1 MSDFLE
7 TVREHP
13 CSCCGEPTV
22 HADHLCNSCWVILK
36 TLPSF
41 LRLPGGMS
49 TVLEMID
56 LVKGESGIA
65 APIADLLVVGPGNP
79 A

>member
-1 MSDFLE
+1 MCDFLE
-7 TVREHP
+7 TVPEHP
-13 CSCCGEPTV
+13 CTFCGEPTV

-41 LRLPGGMS
+41 LHLPGGIDA
-49 TVLEMID
+49 VLEMID
-56 LVKGESGIA
+56 LARGESKLA
-65 APIADLLVVGPGNP
+65 APVADLLVVDAGNP

>member
-1 MSDFLE
+1 MCDFIESVL
-7 TVREHP
+7 EHP
-13 CSCCGEPTV
+13 CTFCGEPTM

-41 LRLPGGMS
+41 LRLPGGIDA
-49 TVLEMID
+49 VLEMID
-56 LVKGESGIA
+56 LARGESKLA
-65 APIADLLVVGPGNP
+65 APVAGLLVIGAGNP

>member
-1 MSDFLE
+1 MCDFLE
-7 TVREHP
+7 TVPEHP
-13 CSCCGEPTV
+13 CTFCGEPTM

-41 LRLPGGMS
+41 LRLPNGIDA
-49 TVLEMID
+49 VLEMID
-56 LVKGESGIA
+56 LARGESKPA
-65 APIADLLVVGPGNP
+65 APVADLLVVDAGNP